1 MPVSYTHLLLTE
13 TWMIDAGRYTKYAGA
28 ECLHPIFYNMT
39 KEVVA
44 EVKSQGIKINTWT
57 VNEEEDIRTM
67 IARGVDSI
75 ICLLYTSRCV

>member
-1 MPVSYTHLLLTE
+1 
-13 TWMIDAGRYTKYAGA
+13 
-28 ECLHPIFYNMT
+28 MT

-75 ICLLYTSRCV
+75 IGNYPDRVTRIRKETE